1 MSAAQKYWDFLR
13 TCDLLWLGNINS
25 LTSEFSFLVVASL
38 CSLQIVAKQDTPH
51 TTHYYF
57 FFFFYFSWLLFSL
70 SETWKKIIV
79 GWQNDCSTWKFGM
92 EKDTLSIPF
101 NIQCSKAGKKWHL
114 EREVLSTLEVNNF
127 LGGSPPILLL
137 DTCAE
142 GVQFYW
148 TLSSNSLLHYFF
160 IFKTLCTLVG
170 KWNFFIEMNPKEH
183 LEIKKE
189 LSKVKR
195 WF

>member
-1 MSAAQKYWDFLR
+1 MPAKMWCRDECSSKILGFFED
-13 TCDLLWLGNINS
+13 LWLALVRKYKFPDEWVFFFGGS
-25 LTSEFSFLVVASL
+25 LSL
-38 CSLQIVAKQDTPH
+38 FTTNCRKAGH
-51 TTHYYF
+51 TTYNT
-57 FFFFYFSWLLFSL
+57 LLLFLLLLFLLAAFSL

-127 LGGSPPILLL
+127 LGSSPLFFCWRGTILLNIIRQFL
-137 DTCAE
+137 IVPFYSFLVGE
-142 GVQFYW
+142 WKFFFYW
-148 TLSSNSLLHYFF
+148 NGSKG
-160 IFKTLCTLVG
+160 IFR
-170 KWNFFIEMNPKEH
+170 NN
-183 LEIKKE
+183 KKI
-189 LSKVKR
+189 SKVKR

>member
-1 MSAAQKYWDFLR
+1 MSMPAKMWCRDECSSKILGFFE
-13 TCDLLWLGNINS
+13 DLWLALVRKYKFPDEWVFFFGGS
-25 LTSEFSFLVVASL
+25 LSL
-38 CSLQIVAKQDTPH
+38 FTTNCRKAGH
-51 TTHYYF
+51 TTYNT
-57 FFFFYFSWLLFSL
+57 LLLLLLLLFLLAAFSL

-92 EKDTLSIPF
+92 EKNTLSIPF

-114 EREVLSTLEVNNF
+114 ERDVLSTLEVNNF

-170 KWNFFIEMNPKEH
+170 KWNFLLKWIQRN
-183 LEIKKE
+183 I
-189 LSKVKR
+189 
-195 WF
+195 

>member
-51 TTHYYF
+51 TTHYF

-127 LGGSPPILLL
+127 LGSSPLFFCWRGTILLNIIRQFL
-137 DTCAE
+137 IALFFSIFRTLRTLSRQMK
-142 GVQFYW
+142 VFFYW
-148 TLSSNSLLHYFF
+148 NGSKG
-160 IFKTLCTLVG
+160 IFR
-170 KWNFFIEMNPKEH
+170 NN
-183 LEIKKE
+183 KKI
-189 LSKVKR
+189 SKVKR

>member
-25 LTSEFSFLVVASL
+25 LTSEFPFLVVASL
-38 CSLQIVAKQDTPH
+38 CSLQIVAKQDTTH
-51 TTHYYF
+51 TAHY
-57 FFFFYFSWLLFSL
+57 FFFYFSWLLFSL

-183 LEIKKE
+183 LEIKKKE